1 MTFHPTDYK
10 YISLSDDQI
19 PYISGTTMKVVELIT
34 AHLTYGWSPA
44 ELHFQYPHISLSQI
58 YSALA
63 YYCDHQSEIDADINR
78 RLQLAQ
84 EHRKAAGASPI
95 VAELRAQGKL

>member
-10 YISLSDDQI
+10 HISLNDDQI

-63 YYCDHQSEIDADINR
+63 YYCDHQSEIDADIER
-78 RLQLAQ
+78 RLHIAQ
-84 EHRKAAGASPI
+84 AQRKAVGTSSI
-95 VAELRAQGKL
+95 VAKLRAQGKL